1 MRRILFGLLAG
12 IVIGATLMNM
22 SGVGQAAGEN
32 PDSESALT
40 AWVPDLKEIMTGA
53 LRDLFSSASVEA
65 NDPEIAEFYGR
76 LTNNMLTTIE
86 AESNDSFSRAEV
98 DFPLVRITFPAN
110 QAVVSDLVSIHVD
123 AVDDKDPI
131 GTLTVRIAIDGT
143 TTIEAAYSPESG
155 FYEASWDSNTV
166 TPGTMHVLTC
176 VVTDSLGNSQSA
188 SAVVLVRQ

>member
-1 MRRILFGLLAG
+1 
-12 IVIGATLMNM
+12 MNM